1 MLLGLRTVIYT
12 APDLARAK
20 AGQSELLG
28 SAAPYADAELQ
39 PTVQRIRAARVA
51 LRRPSAVR

>member
-28 SAAPYADAELQ
+28 SARYADAELQ